1 MTLPPSHPASP
12 HRVPSPPRQGS
23 PASCPSP
30 QRISP
35 DLPFL
40 HAARQFVLAPLYVPF
55 FHCVTS
61 RCASAR
67 PVSVLCPF
75 FSLCHF
81 TLRVSSSRLRF
92 MSLSFIVSLH
102 AARQLVPAPRKKLR
116 RSACRLRFMSLSFIV
131 SLHAAR
137 QLVLAPRKMLRKSAC
152 RLRFIR

>member
-67 PVSVLCPF
+67 PCSAENAPQVRLPSPLHSLTNKSLIEKCKWGVSALF
-75 FSLCHF
+75 FEVWICKRKLWIQSALTSYLHRSEMK
-81 TLRVSSSRLRF
+81 TSSPHPS
-92 MSLSFIVSLH
+92 SH
-102 AARQLVPAPRKKLR
+102 GR
-116 RSACRLRFMSLSFIV
+116 RI
-131 SLHAAR
+131 
-137 QLVLAPRKMLRKSAC
+137 
-152 RLRFIR
+152 